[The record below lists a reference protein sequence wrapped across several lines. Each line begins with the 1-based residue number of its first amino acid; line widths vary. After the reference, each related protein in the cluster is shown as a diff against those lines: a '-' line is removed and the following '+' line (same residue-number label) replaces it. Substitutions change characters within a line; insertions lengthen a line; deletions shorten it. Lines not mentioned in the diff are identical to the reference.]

1 MEVCGIMKELFM
13 SCKMKNIVLATA
25 SLLLLSGVENV
36 KAQGAVS
43 LSEDAMFDDELET
56 TKDFPDKKEVNNDKS
71 EDSEIKE
78 DIKDDI
84 KSSGEENIDEGSD
97 KDSADVNDKPV
108 EENKANEVSAE
119 VNEAPVEEDLPILAV
134 TTKKEVS
141 EELAK
146 VEELINSNSDQ
157 TGVDDLFSK
166 MSDIEKSTTLL
177 NLELR
182 RERLQNEIEA
192 VRNQRRQ
199 AAEQERLKA
208 EEQRQKQLEKER
220 EEERKKR
227 EEEQKLR
234 ELDIQFEKLRQE
246 KILKAYKNQMLE
258 ETQKWIARSAVFQ
271 KSIAD
276 LREEKKALAAG
287 YKSKLENLKVESEGA
302 LKAYNDKVTEHK
314 NEVQNLNSQIDV
326 LRNRIVSLE
335 QELEEK
341 SQAMIVGGTGSVS
354 SPTGVLGTAVGTP
367 ISSAGDINTSLS
379 HHYAILEIRGQGGEL
394 VAKLLNR
401 SGISFY
407 VKKGTA
413 LQSGHVVS
421 EITSTYVAADKNF
434 KRDYI
439 YFSSGGILPQEIDA
453 FEVDKTD
460 DK

>member
-1 MEVCGIMKELFM
+1 M
-13 SCKMKNIVLATA
+13 SCKIKNIVWLIT
-25 SLLLLSGVENV
+25 LLLLVAGTRSAL
-36 KAQGAVS
+36 AQGAVS
-43 LSEDAMFDDELET
+43 LSDEAMFDDELET
-56 TKDFPDKKEVNNDKS
+56 TKDFPNDNSAVAESSEQDKSDTATTVDNNDAA
-71 EDSEIKE
+71 E
-78 DIKDDI
+78 DI
-84 KSSGEENIDEGSD
+84 
-97 KDSADVNDKPV
+97 V
-108 EENKANEVSAE
+108 EEEATATEEEKVDTAPVKNEVSA
-119 VNEAPVEEDLPILAV
+119 NDMPVLAV
-134 TTKKEVS
+134 TSKKE
-141 EELAK
+141 ETPAAENLAK
-146 VEELINSNSDQ
+146 IEAIVNENSEK
-157 TGVDDLFSK
+157 TKVDDLFSQ

-182 RERLQNEIEA
+182 REKLQNEIEA
-192 VRNQRRQ
+192 VRNQRKQ

-208 EEQRQKQLEKER
+208 EELKQKQLEKER

-227 EEEQKLR
+227 EEEQRLR

-258 ETQKWIARSAVFQ
+258 ETQKWIAHDAVFH
-271 KSIAD
+271 KTIAD
-276 LREEKKALAAG
+276 LREERKILTEG
-287 YKSKLENLKVESEGA
+287 YKNKLVSLKNESDD
-302 LKAYNDKVTEHK
+302 AYQAYQNRMKEHE

-341 SQAMIVGGTGSVS
+341 SQTMLPGAGGASAEPGAGVAPGGSTESGLTISNVGD
-354 SPTGVLGTAVGTP
+354 AITP
-367 ISSAGDINTSLS
+367 LS
-379 HHYAILEIRGQGGEL
+379 RHYAIIEIRGKGGEL

-401 SGISFY
+401 NGLTFY

-439 YFSSGGILPQEIDA
+439 YLSSGGILPQEIDA
-453 FEVDKTD
+453 FEVDKAS

>member
-56 TKDFPDKKEVNNDKS
+56 TKDFPAKKDTTADNSAVSNSKEGLKEPADENIGNDSVKEELNNANDKS
-71 EDSEIKE
+71 V
-78 DIKDDI
+78 
-84 KSSGEENIDEGSD
+84 G
-97 KDSADVNDKPV
+97 
-108 EENKANEVSAE
+108 ENKLNEVSTDE
-119 VNEAPVEEDLPILAV
+119 INKTSPREDLPVLAV
-134 TTKKEVS
+134 TAKKDVS

-146 VEELINSNSDQ
+146 VEELINANSNP
-157 TGVDDLFSK
+157 TAVDDLFSK

-182 RERLQNEIEA
+182 REKLQNEIEA

-199 AAEQERLKA
+199 AIEQERLKA
-208 EEQRQKQLEKER
+208 EELKQKQLEKER
-220 EEERKKR
+220 EEKRKKR

-234 ELDIQFEKLRQE
+234 ELDMQFEKLRQE

-258 ETQKWIARSAVFQ
+258 ETQKWIARSAIFQ

-276 LREEKKALAAG
+276 LREEKKVLANG
-287 YKSKLENLKVESEGA
+287 YKSKLENLRTESENA
-302 LKAYNDKVTEHK
+302 IKSYNNKVVEHK

-335 QELEEK
+335 HELEEK
-341 SQAMIVGGTGSVS
+341 SQNMVVGGMMS
-354 SPTGVLGTAVGTP
+354 SGAGVGDSNNLNIP

-379 HHYAILEIRGQGGEL
+379 HYYAILEIRGQGGEL

-401 SGISFY
+401 NGLSFY
-407 VKKGTA
+407 VRKGTA

-453 FEVDKTD
+453 FEVDKAN

>member
-1 MEVCGIMKELFM
+1 M

-56 TKDFPDKKEVNNDKS
+56 TKDFPAKKDTTADNSAVSNSKEGLKEPADENIGNDSVKEELNNANDKS
-71 EDSEIKE
+71 V
-78 DIKDDI
+78 
-84 KSSGEENIDEGSD
+84 G
-97 KDSADVNDKPV
+97 
-108 EENKANEVSAE
+108 ENKLNEVSTDE
-119 VNEAPVEEDLPILAV
+119 INKTSPREDLPVLAV
-134 TTKKEVS
+134 TAKKDVS

-146 VEELINSNSDQ
+146 VEELINANSNP
-157 TGVDDLFSK
+157 TAVDDLFSK

-182 RERLQNEIEA
+182 REKLQNEIEA

-199 AAEQERLKA
+199 AIEQERLKA
-208 EEQRQKQLEKER
+208 EELKQKQLEKER
-220 EEERKKR
+220 EEKRKKR

-234 ELDIQFEKLRQE
+234 ELDMQFEKLRQE

-258 ETQKWIARSAVFQ
+258 ETQKWIARSAIFQ

-276 LREEKKALAAG
+276 LREEKKVLANG
-287 YKSKLENLKVESEGA
+287 YKSKLENLRTESENA
-302 LKAYNDKVTEHK
+302 IKSYNNKVVEHK

-335 QELEEK
+335 HELEEK
-341 SQAMIVGGTGSVS
+341 SQNMVVGGMMS
-354 SPTGVLGTAVGTP
+354 SGAGVGDSNNLNIP

-379 HHYAILEIRGQGGEL
+379 HYYAILEIRGQGGEL

-401 SGISFY
+401 NGLSFY
-407 VKKGTA
+407 VRKGTA

-453 FEVDKTD
+453 FEVDKAN